1 MLRPRGSPQR
11 THRDPCFRSHNQ
23 DNEGSQGKP
32 DLSTSV
38 YKVGE
43 CVQELTKGWKEYEAS
58 QADKM
63 SESSSN
69 GPTLDIW
76 IPSEH
81 VSAAN
86 RQVRGNQLWGTDI
99 YTDDS
104 DLVAVLMHTGYCHA
118 TASQPEATIQE
129 LRVAIRVLPPQES
142 CRRTIYL
149 AAKAQYCPRRC
160 SDQKISQMKC
170 MLTMNDLDIDFELE
184 QRRVNF

>member
-1 MLRPRGSPQR
+1 
-11 THRDPCFRSHNQ
+11 
-23 DNEGSQGKP
+23 
-32 DLSTSV
+32 
-38 YKVGE
+38 
-43 CVQELTKGWKEYEAS
+43 
-58 QADKM
+58 M

-86 RQVRGNQLWGTDI
+86 CQVRGNQLWGTDI

-129 LRVAIRVLPPQES
+129 LRVAIRVLPPQEWKFYLMGHNLMFLPPYT
-142 CRRTIYL
+142 CFRKEGQFLIYSGVQHIHL
-149 AAKAQYCPRRC
+149 LWSLLLPQLLL
-160 SDQKISQMKC
+160 S
-170 MLTMNDLDIDFELE
+170 T
-184 QRRVNF
+184 

>member
-129 LRVAIRVLPPQES
+129 LRVAIRVLPPQE
-142 CRRTIYL
+142 
-149 AAKAQYCPRRC
+149 
-160 SDQKISQMKC
+160 
-170 MLTMNDLDIDFELE
+170 
-184 QRRVNF
+184 